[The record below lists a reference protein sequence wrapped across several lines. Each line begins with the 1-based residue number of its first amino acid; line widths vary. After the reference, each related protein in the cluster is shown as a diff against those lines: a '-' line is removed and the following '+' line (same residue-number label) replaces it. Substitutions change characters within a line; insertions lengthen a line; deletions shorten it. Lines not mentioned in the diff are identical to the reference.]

1 MHILQIE
8 HAVPDFDAWKK
19 AFDSDP
25 VGREQGGVHRYRILR
40 PIDNPNYVIVDLEF
54 DSSEKAEAF
63 RDALRN
69 LWRRVE
75 GRVMESPRARIVEA
89 VEDKRL
95 AEVERREVRH
105 AGS

>member
-25 VGREQGGVHRYRILR
+25 VGREQGGVRRYRVLR

-54 DSSEKAEAF
+54 DNSAKAEAF
-63 RDALRN
+63 RAALRE
-69 LWRRVE
+69 LWSRVE
-75 GRVMESPRARIVEA
+75 GRVAESPRARIIEA
-89 VEDKRL
+89 VEEK
-95 AEVERREVRH
+95 EY
-105 AGS
+105 